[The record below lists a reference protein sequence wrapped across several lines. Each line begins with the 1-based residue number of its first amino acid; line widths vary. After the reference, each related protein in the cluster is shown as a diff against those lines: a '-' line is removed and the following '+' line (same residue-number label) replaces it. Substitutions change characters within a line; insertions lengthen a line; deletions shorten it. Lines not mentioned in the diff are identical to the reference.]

1 MMPLERKIPMIP
13 GPKDAYN
20 LTRCKVGEKV
30 WATDGPRMDFDPSD
44 PCCRETRFS
53 YEALHDQHLL
63 RFFSKPTYRRCLL
76 RASLITKDMD
86 VKCSLREYNAYRKYL
101 RKIYANRIG
110 KELRKRDRLSV
121 ERRALRYAEEQAR
134 NKAERSSRFY
144 VNFKWRKKVRVRE
157 KDMTIQE
164 TLLQRMRTNRQK
176 FINDYKNKI
185 NKETARMQK
194 LVDNAKL
201 LTACYARRPHR
212 RARVCCKQ
220 YCGYD
225 IYGNPDA

>member
-1 MMPLERKIPMIP
+1 MKGIPQFDSACDIAHVHIIYIYLFIDPFFDLFPLRDFDRFVETVPKPERALLNFGLPKWKMMPLERKIPMIP

-20 LTRCKVGEKV
+20 LTRCKVGEKL

-101 RKIYANRIG
+101 RKMYANRIG

-134 NKAERSSRFY
+134 NKAERY
-144 VNFKWRKKVRVRE
+144 NFP
-157 KDMTIQE
+157 
-164 TLLQRMRTNRQK
+164 
-176 FINDYKNKI
+176 FF
-185 NKETARMQK
+185 
-194 LVDNAKL
+194 
-201 LTACYARRPHR
+201 ACYVELKTPKYLILH
-212 RARVCCKQ
+212 
-220 YCGYD
+220 
-225 IYGNPDA
+225 

>member
-134 NKAERSSRFY
+134 NKAERLNKREELANTERRVARQRLLEEEVEIQKQKEKAY
-144 VNFKWRKKVRVRE
+144 KVACRSE
-157 KDMTIQE
+157 
-164 TLLQRMRTNRQK
+164 LS
-176 FINDYKNKI
+176 
-185 NKETARMQK
+185 K
-194 LVDNAKL
+194 LVEQEE
-201 LTACYARRPHR
+201 RRLMSVKR
-212 RARVCCKQ
+212 KERAE
-220 YCGYD
+220 
-225 IYGNPDA
+225 